1 MNENIQKKKEHQEQG
16 LVKQNQNTKKKQ
28 MKIAPL
34 DTQFE
39 VFPFGFN
46 LCSKIFLFLKK
57 IISPIQPKK
66 DDFLQSKIKPP
77 FANRNNK

>member
-16 LVKQNQNTKKKQ
+16 LVKQNQNKKKKKQ

-46 LCSKIFLFLKK
+46 LCSKISYF
-57 IISPIQPKK
+57 
-66 DDFLQSKIKPP
+66 
-77 FANRNNK
+77 